1 MKYTTLIVMIITLSI
16 SSCKT
21 TYLKQSTN
29 VSNEKKSYNNI
40 LVVSRSKD
48 MTARIKAED
57 QLVKDLAARGVKA
70 ASSIDEIKTD
80 SFSKELTE
88 EDLDNLKK
96 KLIADGFDGVL
107 VTNLINAEQYQ
118 DVIPGGTST
127 AYVPVRYGRF
137 GRYYSYY
144 PATYWEPDRVE
155 TGVEYTVES
164 CLYDITDEDGDNLQW
179 VGRFQVRN
187 PSDLMKTVEKYSQ
200 ELADELLEQS
210 VRPN

>member
-1 MKYTTLIVMIITLSI
+1 MRISLLILALLMFSLSG
-16 SSCKT
+16 CKT

-29 VSNEKKSYNNI
+29 VSKEKKPYNKI

-48 MTARIKAED
+48 KTARIKAED
-57 QLVKDLAARGVKA
+57 QMVKDLAARGVKA
-70 ASSIDEIKTD
+70 SSSIEVIRTE
-80 SFSKELTE
+80 SFSKEVTE
-88 EDLDNLKK
+88 EDLDNLRK

-118 DVIPGGTST
+118 DVIPGNTTT
-127 AYVPVRYGRF
+127 AYYPVRYGRF

-155 TGVEYTVES
+155 TGVEYTLES

-179 VGRFQVRN
+179 VGRFQLKN
-187 PSDLMKTVEKYSQ
+187 PSSLVKTIEKYSE
-200 ELADELLEQS
+200 ELTNELMDQS
-210 VRPN
+210 VRAN